1 MNDKAPATGMRA
13 ELARHLILDHNPL
26 RRRTDRVQTAIM
38 AVLLAAF
45 LAGAPL
51 VVIAAGSWAHAG
63 GLRERR
69 AEWSWHQVPA
79 VLLQSAPRQ
88 TAFRRAPG
96 PATWVRAQWTPP
108 GGPARAGVVAVPP
121 GSLAGSR
128 ALVWVGRSGPVAG
141 VPLAQDQI
149 TARVVAA
156 GILAL
161 ALLAA
166 VILGL
171 AWGARRLLVRR
182 RLAAWE
188 ADWTSVGP
196 QWTRRGQ

>member
-13 ELARHLILDHNPL
+13 GLARHLILDHNPL

-38 AVLLAAF
+38 AGLLAAF
-45 LAGAPL
+45 LAGGAARRHCRWQLGARRGSPRAARP
-51 VVIAAGSWAHAG
+51 VVVASGSRGAAAIRASAD
-63 GLRERR
+63 GLPACARASHLGPGTVDTARR
-69 AEWSWHQVPA
+69 ADPHRVGCGAARQ
-79 VLLQSAPRQ
+79 PR
-88 TAFRRAPG
+88 
-96 PATWVRAQWTPP
+96 
-108 GGPARAGVVAVPP
+108 
-121 GSLAGSR
+121 GSR
-128 ALVWVGRSGPVAG
+128 VLVWVGLSEPVAG
-141 VPLAQDQI
+141 VPLARDQI

-188 ADWTSVGP
+188 AAWTSVGP

>member
-1 MNDKAPATGMRA
+1 
-13 ELARHLILDHNPL
+13 
-26 RRRTDRVQTAIM
+26 
-38 AVLLAAF
+38 
-45 LAGAPL
+45 
-51 VVIAAGSWAHAG
+51 
-63 GLRERR
+63 
-69 AEWSWHQVPA
+69 
-79 VLLQSAPRQ
+79 
-88 TAFRRAPG
+88 
-96 PATWVRAQWTPP
+96 
-108 GGPARAGVVAVPP
+108 
-121 GSLAGSR
+121 
-128 ALVWVGRSGPVAG
+128 VAG
-141 VPLAQDQI
+141 VPLARDQI

-188 ADWTSVGP
+188 AAWTSVGP